1 VPQRAHVPTTLVSK
15 QTSAVKQK
23 TAEGY
28 NLLFDVLGI
37 AERLK
42 LAVEMK
48 TVALFS
54 IFQSSDTIKIIE
66 KYIIAKINK

>member
-1 VPQRAHVPTTLVSK
+1 MPQRAHVPTTLVSK
-15 QTSAVKQK
+15 QKPAVKQK
-23 TAEGY
+23 TVEGS

-37 AERLK
+37 AECLK

-54 IFQSSDTIKIIE
+54 IFHSSDATKIIE